1 MKLVDVPEMNYTS
14 EDIENGINIPRGEV
28 CYRGFSTFKGYFMM
42 PEQTKEAIDS
52 DGWVHTGDIGK
63 FLPNG
68 NL

>member
-42 PEQTKEAIDS
+42 PE
-52 DGWVHTGDIGK
+52 
-63 FLPNG
+63 
-68 NL
+68 